1 MKMLQK
7 VLLFIAVLVV
17 FLVIFDAIFHNN
29 PSKMDVVLGGK
40 TFIMDIADTPALQ
53 EQGLSGRTQ
62 LADNAGMIFIFS
74 TPDEY
79 GFWMKD
85 MNFPLDII
93 WLSPDKHVVFMEKSL
108 TPQTYPTI
116 YYPTSPA
123 SYVLEISA
131 GEADALNLKIGD
143 TVNFT
148 KK

>member
-1 MKMLQK
+1 MLQK